1 MSAKKERRCSD
12 IPGLCSIRLFLYS
25 VGVNLNL
32 GYIMWLFR
40 SGLVLLAYVG
50 INIYTG
56 IRIFA
61 LLKYFF
67 PSVRGL
73 FFWPLYIL
81 FCYSFI
87 WMMQVR
93 VTWLR
98 PLRQVGMNS
107 LPVLFYFFLVLIVLD
122 ILRLVLR
129 YSGIIPH
136 GGAYSAAGTGI
147 ALGIAVI
154 VMVYGAFHARA
165 IHTAHYEITVEKD
178 KGAPPLRIVLV
189 SDLHIGST
197 VGRKWTARIVDAV
210 NRAGPDVIC
219 LAGDIFDGNIDTT
232 PDLEGVGEEL
242 RRLSAPLG
250 VFACQGNHDVDR
262 FSFRE
267 EGRTDRI
274 YDFLKTVNIDFLLDE
289 VVLVAERFYL
299 AGRKDARPIGSS
311 QGRKT
316 AAELVSG
323 FDASRP
329 IIFLDHQPVDFP
341 AEDKAG
347 ADLILSGHTHRGQFF
362 PGNAATKR
370 IYKNLGAVHY
380 GYWRGTSAQGVVSSG
395 AGVWGPPIRIA
406 TRSEVVVIDIDFN

>member
-1 MSAKKERRCSD
+1 
-12 IPGLCSIRLFLYS
+12 
-25 VGVNLNL
+25 
-32 GYIMWLFR
+32 MWLFR

-56 IRIFA
+56 IRVFA
-61 LLKYFF
+61 LIKYFF
-67 PSVRGL
+67 PSVRAL

-107 LPVLFYFFLVLIVLD
+107 LPVLFYFFLGLVVLD
-122 ILRLVLR
+122 LLRLFLR
-129 YSGIIPH
+129 YSGLIPNNS
-136 GGAYSAAGTGI
+136 AYSAASTGI

-165 IHTAHYEITVEKD
+165 VHTAHYTITIEKD
-178 KGAPPLRIVLV
+178 KGAPPKGALRIVLV

-210 NRAGPDVIC
+210 NRAEPDIIC

-262 FSFRE
+262 LSFRE

-289 VVLVAERFYL
+289 VVLIADRFYL
-299 AGRKDARPIGSS
+299 IGRRDARPIGSS
-311 QGRKT
+311 QVRKT

-323 FDASRP
+323 IDTSKP
-329 IIFLDHQPVDFP
+329 LVFLDHQPVDFKGEEE
-341 AEDKAG
+341 AD
-347 ADLILSGHTHRGQFF
+347 ADLILSGHSHRGQFF
-362 PGNAATKR
+362 PGNVATKR
-370 IYKNLGAVHY
+370 IYKNAGAVHY
-380 GYWRGTSAQGVVSSG
+380 GYWRGLSAQGVVSSG
-395 AGVWGPPIRIA
+395 AGVWGPPLRIA
-406 TRSEVVVIDIDFN
+406 TQSEVVVIDIVFN

>member
-1 MSAKKERRCSD
+1 
-12 IPGLCSIRLFLYS
+12 
-25 VGVNLNL
+25 
-32 GYIMWLFR
+32 MWLFR
-40 SGLVLLAYVG
+40 SVLVLLAYVG

-61 LLKYFF
+61 LIKYFF
-67 PSVRGL
+67 PTVRAL

-93 VTWLR
+93 IGWLR

-107 LPVLFYFFLVLIVLD
+107 LPVLFYFFLGLVVLD
-122 ILRLVLR
+122 LLRLVLR
-129 YSGIIPH
+129 LSGIIPH

-147 ALGIAVI
+147 ALGLAVI
-154 VMVYGAFHARA
+154 VMVYGAFYARV
-165 IHTAHYEITVEKD
+165 IHTVHYTITIDKD
-178 KGAPPLRIVLV
+178 QGALPLRIALV

-210 NRAGPDVIC
+210 NRAAPDIIC
-219 LAGDIFDGNIDTT
+219 LAGDIFDGNVDTT
-232 PDLEGVGEEL
+232 PDLEGVAEEL

-262 FSFRE
+262 LSFRE

-274 YDFLKTVNIDFLLDE
+274 YDFLKTVNIDFLLDD
-289 VVLVAERFYL
+289 VVLVRDRFYL
-299 AGRKDARPIGSS
+299 AGRRDARPIGSS

-316 AAELVSG
+316 AAELSAGLDVSK
-323 FDASRP
+323 P
-329 IIFLDHQPVDFP
+329 LVFLDHQPVDFP
-341 AEDKAG
+341 AEDEAG
-347 ADLILSGHTHRGQFF
+347 ADLILAGHTHRGQFF
-362 PGNAATKR
+362 PGNVATRR
-370 IYKNLGAVHY
+370 IYRNSGAVHY
-380 GYWRGTSAQGVVSSG
+380 GYWRGNSAQGVVSSG

-406 TRSEVVVIDIDFN
+406 TRSEVVIIEIVFK